1 MCPQCEKIMT
11 KGKIFL
17 IAAVFVGI
25 FTFGYL
31 TADGIWEKKYLKF
44 KLDSEKEYSALLE
57 SKIEADQAN
66 RLRVNAVETKYV
78 NELQEQKDVYEKT
91 IANLRKH
98 FTPSG
103 VFNCTANGQCV
114 PRTSDDTSEFVCY
127 RTGDLQ
133 RRIEESLVIAN
144 RADELALKYNT
155 LLKMV
160 KK

>member
-1 MCPQCEKIMT
+1 MSKEKL
-11 KGKIFL
+11 FL
-17 IAAVFVGI
+17 IAMTVISI

-57 SKIEADQAN
+57 SKIEADQVN

-91 IANLRKH
+91 IANLRMH

-103 VFNCTANGQCV
+103 VFNCTANGQCM
-114 PRTSDDTSEFVCY
+114 PRTNNDTSEFVCY

-133 RRIEESLVIAN
+133 RRIEESLAIAN

>member
-1 MCPQCEKIMT
+1 MSKSR
-11 KGKIFL
+11 IFL
-17 IAAVFVGI
+17 IAFTFIGV

-31 TADGIWEKKYLKF
+31 TADGIWEKKYLEF
-44 KLDSEKEYSALLE
+44 KLKAEKDYSALLE

-114 PRTSDDTSEFVCY
+114 PRTNSNTSEFVCY

-133 RRIEESLVIAN
+133 RRIEESLAIAN

>member
-1 MCPQCEKIMT
+1 MGLS

-17 IAAVFVGI
+17 IAVVFVGI

-103 VFNCTANGQCV
+103 VFNCTANGQCM

-133 RRIEESLVIAN
+133 RRIEESLAIAN

>member
-1 MCPQCEKIMT
+1 MT

-127 RTGDLQ
+127 RRSELLY
-133 RRIEESLVIAN
+133 RIEKT
-144 RADELALKYNT
+144 LAIGRDAQRVNLQYKA
-155 LLKMV
+155 LLEIIENGKT
-160 KK
+160 KGN

>member
-1 MCPQCEKIMT
+1 MSKD
-11 KGKIFL
+11 KIFL
-17 IAAVFVGI
+17 IAVAVISI

-66 RLRVNAVETKYV
+66 RLRVNAVETKYLR
-78 NELQEQKDVYEKT
+78 ELDEQKAVYEKT
-91 IANLRKH
+91 IVNLRNH

-103 VFNCTANGQCV
+103 VFNCTSSGKCV
-114 PRTSDDTSEFVCY
+114 PRTSDDTSEFICY

-133 RRIEESLVIAN
+133 RRIEQSLAIGQ
-144 RADELALKYNT
+144 RADQLALKYNT
-155 LLKMV
+155 LLKIV
-160 KK
+160 KGEK